1 MAQQMFPPSSQTPNV
16 AIDYLQTLHARRV
29 QAVAVAPDL
38 VPVLN
43 VELDLVLAWLQQDAR
58 GEAALET
65 LAYWCARAAASA
77 AAALLAQRFD
87 VGTLDF
93 QWPGEPVRT
102 FEVMP
107 PEWRFRTQ
115 SNVDGTD
122 GAASSHAEPPRAVV
136 PTLSPGRWIQ
146 ALAAAW
152 IVRDGQALAVLTD
165 AHAIEAMFARLP
177 EDLAPARYRRPWCEL
192 LAALER
198 GEAMSS
204 DALRSALAT
213 DCAVGTVLDPQWLH
227 VEVLSV
233 LPLLEALGNG
243 DEAWAA
249 DALAVAQA
257 EHDRR
262 GDGAR
267 PVPPLLLTGL
277 RALAF
282 DHRMLPA
289 GDDGLAP
296 LVRGAMDVEC
306 GSMAWQFAPKAVA
319 RTEEMHWYFD
329 LLGAPREGREHRLEQ
344 RGDALLARYRLP
356 GWSSVPGAEARFL
369 MRDDARLLDAV
380 QLVAVADRHAE
391 AVDLLSD
398 ADLRTQRA
406 HLAEAVAALELA
418 QTRTTTA
425 GPSATG
431 ERLTPSSLASACQAY
446 QASIAQIDAR
456 LAQQGP

>member
-1 MAQQMFPPSSQTPNV
+1 MTQHTSPPSSQAPND

-29 QAVAVAPDL
+29 QAVAAAPDL

-58 GEAALET
+58 DEAALET

-107 PEWRFRTQ
+107 PEWRPHPE
-115 SNVDGTD
+115 SSADGRD
-122 GAASSHAEPPRAVV
+122 GAVSSQAESPLAVV
-136 PTLSPGRWIQ
+136 PTLAPGRWVQ

-152 IVRDGQALAVLTD
+152 IVRDAQALAVLTD
-165 AHAIEAMFARLP
+165 VHAIDAMFSRLP
-177 EDLAPARYRRPWCEL
+177 ENLAPARYRRPWCEL

-198 GEAMSS
+198 GEARSS
-204 DALRSALAT
+204 DALRSALAA
-213 DCAVGTVLDPQWLH
+213 DCALGTALDPQWLH
-227 VEVLSV
+227 VEVFSV
-233 LPLLEALGNG
+233 LPLLEALGDG
-243 DEAWAA
+243 DEVRAA
-249 DALAVAQA
+249 DGLATAQTA
-257 EHDRR
+257 HDRR
-262 GDGAR
+262 DEGAR
-267 PVPPLLLTGL
+267 PAPPLLLTGL

-296 LVRGAMDVEC
+296 LIRGALAVEC
-306 GSMAWQFAPKAVA
+306 GSMAWRFAPKAVA
-319 RTEEMHWYFD
+319 RTEEIHWYFD
-329 LLGAPREGREHRLEQ
+329 LLGAPREGREHRLDQ
-344 RGDALLARYRLP
+344 RGDALLARCRLP

-369 MRDDARLLDAV
+369 VRDDARLLDAA

-391 AVDLLSD
+391 AVDLRSD
-398 ADLRTQRA
+398 ADLPAQRA
-406 HLAEAVAALELA
+406 CLAEAVAALELA

-425 GPSATG
+425 DPSAAG
-431 ERLTPSSLASACQAY
+431 GRLTPSALASACQAY
-446 QASIAQIDAR
+446 RASMAQIDAR
-456 LAQQGP
+456 LARQGP